1 MLKFPGPADGLCFW
15 EVSSVQET
23 TLYLEY
29 GRTPDDFSAVPP
41 QYCANMAIMRLLRR
55 AFGFSPET
63 EEEDGEYD
71 PTVPTYAV
79 SNQPDELAL
88 TSSGQETVT
97 QQSEMAAEDVATS
110 ATAED
115 ATDGSG
121 ESVAELDKAL
131 TDDIFDEVIE
141 LFNRTQPEFVREC
154 LNVEAQRRYILNSLS
169 ENLRQRMRSALST
182 DNRRWEMEKDKLEK
196 KIAALEGD
204 DNEIENLR
212 RENHKLQLSVDCQKR
227 ALLDRIHDLEMQ
239 LTRQAKEQDSFYA
252 RKKLADPEQLN
263 RANARVKEL
272 EAEAETMRGR
282 NEELDNRIA
291 EMDLQIKNL
300 EDRAVASQG
309 VDEPSADDSAILTE
323 LQERIGKIEDLRTT
337 LEAEKAALVGE
348 RDGLVEDNLRLRTER
363 DGFEA
368 QCASLRE
375 EVARQTTLR
384 EQLEVKTSMSDAMI
398 NDLRNQAA
406 AARSELEQMQQEQ
419 ESVLLQIQEQLD
431 GVEDL
436 KARKD
441 AKIHEL
447 QESNASLRRTIETN
461 LYNQANSEMKLR
473 SEIKDLKAEIAR
485 LTSDEQREPESVPAH
500 PSAQYAPAVAAERAP
515 KRRGRPKKSRID
527 ADLDNTEWFAGTS
540 SKHDDPD
547 FGYHEP
553 PRKPVNDNEAQ
564 LSLF

>member
-1 MLKFPGPADGLCFW
+1 
-15 EVSSVQET
+15 
-23 TLYLEY
+23 
-29 GRTPDDFSAVPP
+29 
-41 QYCANMAIMRLLRR
+41 MRLLRR

-239 LTRQAKEQDSFYA
+239 LPRQAKEQDSFYA

-291 EMDLQIKNL
+291 AMDLQIKNL

-500 PSAQYAPAVAAERAP
+500 SSAQYAPAVAAERAP